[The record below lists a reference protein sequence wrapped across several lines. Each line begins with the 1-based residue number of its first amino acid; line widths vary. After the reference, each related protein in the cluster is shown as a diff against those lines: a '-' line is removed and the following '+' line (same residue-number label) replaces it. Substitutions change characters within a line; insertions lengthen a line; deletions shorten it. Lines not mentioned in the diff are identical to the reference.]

1 MQGKLLYEL
10 YEYRLARSLDRAQLP
25 RHIGVILDGNRRWAK
40 ASGAVASEGH
50 KAGASKVL
58 EFLTWANEVGTEVV
72 TLWLLSTD
80 NLSRDPQELHQ
91 LMDIITGLVE
101 QLVQTGQYRVKIVGD
116 LNQLPEGVATRLRE
130 STESTSDLEGAMQ
143 VNVAVG
149 YGGRQELVDAVRG
162 FLLESAE
169 AGKKAEEIAASL
181 SVDDIAAHL
190 YTRGQPDPDLIIRTS
205 GEQRLSGFLMWQST
219 HSEYYFCETFW
230 PDFRRVDF
238 LRALRSYTQR
248 ERRLGK

>member
-72 TLWLLSTD
+72 TLWFLSTD

-116 LNQLPEGVATRLRE
+116 QI
-130 STESTSDLEGAMQ
+130 
-143 VNVAVG
+143 
-149 YGGRQELVDAVRG
+149 GR
-162 FLLESAE
+162 
-169 AGKKAEEIAASL
+169 
-181 SVDDIAAHL
+181 AH
-190 YTRGQPDPDLIIRTS
+190 
-205 GEQRLSGFLMWQST
+205 
-219 HSEYYFCETFW
+219 
-230 PDFRRVDF
+230 V
-238 LRALRSYTQR
+238 
-248 ERRLGK
+248 